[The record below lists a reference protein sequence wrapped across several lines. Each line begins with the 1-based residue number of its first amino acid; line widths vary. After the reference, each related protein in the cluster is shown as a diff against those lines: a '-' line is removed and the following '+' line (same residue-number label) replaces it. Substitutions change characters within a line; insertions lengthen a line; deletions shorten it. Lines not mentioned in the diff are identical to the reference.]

1 MRSGPQNRQKFS
13 RGLCPRTPLQPVIIG
28 DNCKIST
35 HCVIDGNTEVG
46 KSNQFY
52 PWHAMAWPGWTPGPW
67 WTRRRAR
74 ELINNQS
81 TVKPLAINPSQFYY
95 QNLASGLLDEI
106 KNSPEFRLMFEY
118 FFPMR
123 RYMSLAFLYADKAM
137 VKYIPNK
144 DDVLDETKNAL
155 GVIIQGLIN
164 STDYQYTPDKVANM
178 LADHMMRS
186 EGGTSGKDPDLTKKL
201 LRILL
206 QTPLLI
212 LKGFVEVTDPAII
225 VAKLIIDAANLIQ
238 QTIIAATEMSLRA
251 VKSSL
256 DALLADVKGKM
267 EQLKA
272 TAGIGL
278 AGLASLVN
286 SIKSSFPEDS
296 EEYQSLQENIVI
308 PDPKSDIETWPE
320 NMKFSVPDNVKDQIF
335 DGLRRLEYRGYDS
348 SGIATIN
355 NDQINCIKS
364 QGNLDQLQK
373 KLINEELLG
382 NVGIG
387 HTRWATH
394 GVPNEANAHPHI
406 TDEVAVVHN
415 GIIENFSILKNQI
428 SETGINFKSE
438 TDTEAIA
445 HLITLYLKSGMGS
458 YEAIRA
464 TTEDIKGSYAL
475 AIIVRSEPNKLYAVR
490 KGSPLAIGSSDS
502 KNYIGSDGYSLGNY
516 CNEVTYLKDGDI
528 AIIKNDI
535 FEIFDNQNE
544 FINRKSQI
552 IDKTVTLAEKGVFK
566 HFMSKE
572 IHEQPSVI
580 QDSISHY
587 INNEDLTVNLPKF
600 PFNITNL
607 KNITLV
613 ACGSSYYSGLVARE
627 WFEKLARVK
636 VDVEIAS
643 EFRYREAPMDSSGL
657 TVFIS
662 QSGETADTLA
672 ALKHCKKLN
681 QKPKEF

>member
-1 MRSGPQNRQKFS
+1 MCGIF
-13 RGLCPRTPLQPVIIG
+13 
-28 DNCKIST
+28 
-35 HCVIDGNTEVG
+35 
-46 KSNQFY
+46 
-52 PWHAMAWPGWTPGPW
+52 
-67 WTRRRAR
+67 
-74 ELINNQS
+74 
-81 TVKPLAINPSQFYY
+81 
-95 QNLASGLLDEI
+95 
-106 KNSPEFRLMFEY
+106 
-118 FFPMR
+118 
-123 RYMSLAFLYADKAM
+123 
-137 VKYIPNK
+137 
-144 DDVLDETKNAL
+144 
-155 GVIIQGLIN
+155 GVI
-164 STDYQYTPDKVANM
+164 AN
-178 LADHMMRS
+178 
-186 EGGTSGKDPDLTKKL
+186 
-201 LRILL
+201 
-206 QTPLLI
+206 
-212 LKGFVEVTDPAII
+212 
-225 VAKLIIDAANLIQ
+225 N
-238 QTIIAATEMSLRA
+238 
-251 VKSSL
+251 
-256 DALLADVKGKM
+256 
-267 EQLKA
+267 
-272 TAGIGL
+272 
-278 AGLASLVN
+278 
-286 SIKSSFPEDS
+286 
-296 EEYQSLQENIVI
+296 
-308 PDPKSDIETWPE
+308 
-320 NMKFSVPDNVKDQIF
+320 DNVKDQIF

-348 SGIATIN
+348 SGIATIH

-428 SETGINFKSE
+428 SETGISFKSE

-445 HLITLYLKSGMGS
+445 HLITLYIKSGMGS

-475 AIIVRSEPNKLYAVR
+475 AIILRSEPNKLYAVR
-490 KGSPLAIGSSDS
+490 KGSPLAIGSSNS

-528 AIIKNDI
+528 AIIKNDT

-643 EFRYREAPMDSSGL
+643 EFRYRETPMDSSGL

-681 QKPKEF
+681 QKTISIVNVPNSSMCRNSDSSLKIYAGPEIGVASTKAFTCQLVVLASLAIHIGRINGNLSDDDENNYVKSLLDIPRLISNVLDQEEDLIKIVKELNPIKNALYLGRGQMYPVALEGALKLKEISYIHAEGYPAGEMKHGPIALLEKGLPVIIGAPSFNLFDKTASNLYEVIARDGNVLLITDQEGLIHLGDTAKKIKAFIVDEANIITAPFIYTIPYQLFAYHTALLKGTDVDQPRNLAKSVTVE

>member
-1 MRSGPQNRQKFS
+1 MCGIF
-13 RGLCPRTPLQPVIIG
+13 
-28 DNCKIST
+28 
-35 HCVIDGNTEVG
+35 
-46 KSNQFY
+46 
-52 PWHAMAWPGWTPGPW
+52 
-67 WTRRRAR
+67 
-74 ELINNQS
+74 
-81 TVKPLAINPSQFYY
+81 
-95 QNLASGLLDEI
+95 
-106 KNSPEFRLMFEY
+106 
-118 FFPMR
+118 
-123 RYMSLAFLYADKAM
+123 
-137 VKYIPNK
+137 
-144 DDVLDETKNAL
+144 
-155 GVIIQGLIN
+155 GVI
-164 STDYQYTPDKVANM
+164 AN
-178 LADHMMRS
+178 
-186 EGGTSGKDPDLTKKL
+186 
-201 LRILL
+201 
-206 QTPLLI
+206 
-212 LKGFVEVTDPAII
+212 
-225 VAKLIIDAANLIQ
+225 N
-238 QTIIAATEMSLRA
+238 
-251 VKSSL
+251 
-256 DALLADVKGKM
+256 
-267 EQLKA
+267 
-272 TAGIGL
+272 
-278 AGLASLVN
+278 
-286 SIKSSFPEDS
+286 
-296 EEYQSLQENIVI
+296 
-308 PDPKSDIETWPE
+308 
-320 NMKFSVPDNVKDQIF
+320 DNVKDQIF
-335 DGLRRLEYRGYDS
+335 EGLRRLEYRGYDS
-348 SGIATIN
+348 SGIATIS

-373 KLINEELLG
+373 KLIKEDLLG

-406 TDEVAVVHN
+406 TDEVAVAHN
-415 GIIENFSILKNQI
+415 GIIENFSLLKNQI

-445 HLITLYLKSGMGS
+445 HLITLYLKSGMES

-528 AIIKNDI
+528 AIIKNDA

-681 QKPKEF
+681 QKTISIVNVPNSSMCRNSDSSLKIFAGPEIGVASTKAFTCQLVVLASLAIHIGRINGNLSDDDENNYVKSLLDVPRLISNVLDQEEDLIKIVKELNPIKNALYLGRGQMYPVALEGALKLKEISYIHAEGYPAGEMKHGPIALLEKGLPVIIGAPSFNLFDKTASNLYEVIARDGNVLLITDQEGLNQLGDTAKKIKSFIVDEANIITAPFIYTIPYQLFAYHTALLKGTDVDQPRNLAKSVTVE